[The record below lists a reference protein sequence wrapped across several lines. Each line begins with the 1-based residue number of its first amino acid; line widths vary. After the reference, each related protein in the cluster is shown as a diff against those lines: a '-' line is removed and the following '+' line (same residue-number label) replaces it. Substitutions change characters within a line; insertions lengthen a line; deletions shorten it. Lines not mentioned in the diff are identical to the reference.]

1 MTDSQV
7 LTYSFKMGI
16 QPAVSCYSYI
26 QPADSCYS
34 DIGLDKG
41 VLVSDGKAREAGSDK
56 MVPRDTKGEKQ
67 KEGTREEKQKKTK

>member
-41 VLVSDGKAREAGSDK
+41 VLVSDGKTREAGLDK

-67 KEGTREEKQKKTK
+67 KRRNKRGKAKK